1 MSNRRLKEYV
11 VYSTEYLVGAGI
23 INKPVYLVLAI
34 YKTEKEANDRKVFEE
49 ERMKQYGIKGIEFF
63 VEELKVFEKRKKNG
77 LFRLGEKT

>member
-11 VYSTEYLVGAGI
+11 VYSVEYLVCAGI

-49 ERMKQYGIKGIEFF
+49 ERMKQAGIKGIEFF
-63 VEELKVFEKRKKNG
+63 VEELKVFEKIKKNK
-77 LFRLGEKT
+77 LYKLKL